1 MGKKKPL
8 NKVQR
13 AQIVALQGE
22 NLSKGQIAVK
32 IGFSKTAVHQAIA
45 KYREDG
51 VFTDKERTGRWGIT
65 TAREDHLIKGMV
77 MRSLTSSMK
86 KIRAALLRR
95 DPQISHMTVSRSLN
109 IYTKQCGPNFLR

>member
-65 TAREDHLIKGMV
+65 TAREDLWIMSLV
-77 MRSLTSSMK
+77 MGLSTNSTK
-86 KIRAALLRR
+86 KIRAALFRI
-95 DPQISHMTVSRSLN
+95 DVQTPGNGHMTDLRISAQ
-109 IYTKQCGPNFLR
+109 QCGPNFLH